1 MKLFIGN
8 IAYASSEESLNAFFE
23 EFGPLRSV
31 KIATD
36 RETGRSRGFGFI
48 EIDDDAQA
56 RAAMEARNGA
66 TLDGKQLVVNE
77 DRPRSDRGGSGGGY
91 GGGGGGGGYGGGGGG
106 RSSGGGGRSRGGSGG
121 GGGGYSGG
129 GGRY

>member
-8 IAYASSEESLNAFFE
+8 IAYATSEESLRSFFE

-36 RETGRSRGFGFI
+36 RDTGRSRGFGFI

-56 RAAMEARNGA
+56 NAAIEARNGQS
-66 TLDGKQLVVNE
+66 LDGKALNVSEARPRE
-77 DRPRSDRGGSGGGY
+77 DRPRSGGF
-91 GGGGGGGGYGGGGGG
+91 GGGGGGGG
-106 RSSGGGGRSRGGSGG
+106 RRPSGGGDR
-121 GGGGYSGG
+121 GGYSGG

>member
-1 MKLFIGN
+1 MGMGPMKLFIGN
-8 IAYASSEESLNAFFE
+8 IAYATSEETLREFFE

-56 RAAMEARNGA
+56 RAAIESRNGQS
-66 TLDGKQLVVNE
+66 LDGKQLVVNE
-77 DRPRSDRGGSGGGY
+77 ARPREDRPRQ
-91 GGGGGGGGYGGGGGG
+91 GGGGRGGFGGGNRDRSFGGGGG
-106 RSSGGGGRSRGGSGG
+106 RSSR
-121 GGGGYSGG
+121 GGYSGG
-129 GGRY
+129 GRY

>member
-8 IAYASSEESLNAFFE
+8 IAYATTEEALRAFFE

-48 EIDDDAQA
+48 EIDDDEQA
-56 RAAMEARNGA
+56 KAAIEALNGQTLEGKALNVSEARPR
-66 TLDGKQLVVNE
+66 E
-77 DRPRSDRGGSGGGY
+77 DKPRSGGF
-91 GGGGGGGGYGGGGGG
+91 GGGGKRFGGNDRGG
-106 RSSGGGGRSRGGSGG
+106 RSSK
-121 GGGGYSGG
+121 GGYSGG
-129 GGRY
+129 GRY